1 MYQIEVIDNA
11 TTVTVLCPYL
21 RSAQAFIYDR
31 LVRVMREDIAT
42 SVMWAT
48 MREIVSFYATQLAR
62 LDDFDKDEM
71 ATGTFESYNGNLHFK
86 VTYKN
91 IPYEN

>member
-1 MYQIEVIDNA
+1 MYQIEVKDNA
-11 TTVTVLCPYL
+11 TPVTVLCPSL
-21 RSAQAFIYDR
+21 SSAQAFIYDR

-42 SVMWAT
+42 GVLWAT

-71 ATGTFESYNGNLHFK
+71 TTGTFESYNGNLHFK

-91 IPYEN
+91 IAAL